1 MAPSTPKPTNS
12 RSPLRSHA
20 PSAIPEGAFY
30 LPEDAH
36 RFQPDGHHKFSK
48 EATTSLAERAPQA
61 LPGGHYKPCRTGS
74 PGCRDDRP
82 AQNAPRP
89 ANSSVKRL
97 AEPVYSLNLHPST
110 TLQLWPEYSSQ
121 PCCSCSPSR
130 PRHRRPAT
138 PSPSSPPTDIPPTS
152 AGVPRAAT
160 PRSRYSVRGRASRSS
175 ATPRGTSPR
184 RSYSSTAR
192 VKPRAAWAKPP
203 TPQQPST
210 AAIST

>member
-121 PCCSCSPSR
+121 PCCSCSPHR
-130 PRHRRPAT
+130 PPHRLRHRRLAYHRPR
-138 PSPSSPPTDIPPTS
+138 PGCRVPLRPGRDIRF
-152 AGVPRAAT
+152 AAEHLGRQLPRAAL
-160 PRSRYSVRGRASRSS
+160 RHADR
-175 ATPRGTSPR
+175 
-184 RSYSSTAR
+184 TAR
-192 VKPRAAWAKPP
+192 R
-203 TPQQPST
+203 QG
-210 AAIST
+210 